1 MVARL
6 TGGEE
11 VAGSNPVVP
20 TILPAS
26 KRVGAAMNNLEEA
39 VLCGGPDGSLL
50 SISPCLN
57 RGDCRGPDTF
67 PRREYP
73 PVGRGDRG
81 ARPRPIRIPR
91 DRIPHGNQI
100 PAALRSLLLV
110 AQ

>member
-57 RGDCRGPDTF
+57 RADYRGPDIF
-67 PRREYP
+67 LRREYP
-73 PVGRGDRG
+73 PAVRVDRD
-81 ARPRPIRIPR
+81 ARPRLVRILKGL
-91 DRIPHGNQI
+91 IPHGNQI
-100 PAALRSLLLV
+100 PVGRRSQPLGL
-110 AQ
+110 Q

>member
-26 KRVGAAMNNLEEA
+26 QRVGAEMSSLEA
-39 VLCGGPDGSLL
+39 ADLCGVPDGSLL

-100 PAALRSLLLV
+100 PAVLRSQLLV